1 MARAGVTIIDRDHGW
16 RALIKR
22 VEGLKEPAAVAVGI
36 LARDAS
42 KDDGG
47 SSVLKV
53 GTANEFGVRDAE
65 GNIRIPERSFVRA
78 WFDENRDR
86 AQKVLRGL
94 FRRVIAGQL
103 TEEQAL
109 DQFGAWAVG
118 EMQARIARGVSPP
131 NAQST
136 IDRKGSSTP
145 LIDEGIL
152 RSALVFE
159 VRR

>member
-1 MARAGVTIIDRDHGW
+1 VAKAGVTIVDRDHGW

-47 SSVLKV
+47 SSVLNV
-53 GTANEFGVRDAE
+53 GIANEFGTV
-65 GNIRIPERSFVRA
+65 RIPERSFVRA
-78 WFDENRDR
+78 WFDENRGR
-86 AQKVLRGL
+86 AQKVLRGR
-94 FRRVIAGQL
+94 FKRVVAGQL

-109 DQFGAWAVG
+109 DQFGAWAAG
-118 EMQARIARGVSPP
+118 EMQARIAQGVPPP

-145 LIDEGIL
+145 LIDEGLL
-152 RSALVFE
+152 RSALAFE
-159 VRR
+159 VRRG